1 MKAKLYVIAYIAA
14 AFVLLF
20 AFSMSIGLAARN
32 ATSSNASESNA
43 LVPEGFS
50 GWANIDGALK
60 YFKNGSLVTDEW
72 VGDIYID
79 ANGEQAANSFIEHEG
94 NTYYIDGSGLCKKGR
109 FYVGDTEYCTNDDGV
124 LLSSTWHK
132 LGDNWIFVSEDGSIL
147 KSEQTPDGYTV
158 DPDGILT
165 DSDQYASYEGF
176 TYSLKE
182 LRLNTGA
189 GRIIWDYL
197 KKKGWTDTAIAGLLG
212 NFQQE
217 SHLSPG
223 WEEKGGDGYGLGQW
237 SFSRRDGLE
246 AYAKGLGSAVND
258 IYVQLDYMLIEPRE
272 SNFVKTYSTTNYESA
287 GDACVAWCKG
297 WERPNMK
304 KARLSDVRIPYAM
317 AYYAHFVNGTNFLTE
332 AYNYEE
338 PEYVDDETDKTDE
351 ENALNV
357 GDTNETPSL
366 DEGTE
371 LTAADEMEALG
382 WIYDNGGWKYKLPG
396 GVFAKNEWKKI
407 GGEWYWFGADEYM
420 ESGKWIT
427 DEAGGNYK
435 LDDEGHIIPVDSDGN
450 EIQESAQ
457 ASETNIAT
465 ATSSNAN

>member
-1 MKAKLYVIAYIAA
+1 MKAKVYVMAYLAA

-20 AFSMSIGLAARN
+20 AFSMSIGLAAKK
-32 ATSSNASESNA
+32 ATASNASPSVA

-50 GWANIDGALK
+50 GWANIDGSLK
-60 YFKNGSLVTDEW
+60 YFKEGSLVTDDW
-72 VGDIYID
+72 VGDIYINAD
-79 ANGEQAANSFIEHEG
+79 GEQAVECFIEHDG
-94 NTYYIDGSGLCKKGR
+94 NTFYIDKSGLCKKGR
-109 FYVGDTEYCTNDDGV
+109 FYVGDKEYCTNADGV
-124 LLSSTWHK
+124 LLSNTWY
-132 LGDNWIFVSEDGSIL
+132 LIDESWIFVSEDGSVL
-147 KSEQTPDGYTV
+147 KAAQTPDGYMV

-189 GRIIWDYL
+189 GKIIWDYL
-197 KKKGWTDTAIAGLLG
+197 KKKGWTDTAIAGVLG

-223 WEEKGGDGYGLGQW
+223 WEEKGGDGFGLGQW

-258 IYVQLDYMLIEPRE
+258 IYVQLDYMMIEPRE
-272 SNFVKTYSTTNYESA
+272 SNFVKIYSKTNYDSA

-338 PEYVDDETDKTDE
+338 PKYADE
-351 ENALNV
+351 ESDEANAYSTGETAESSENTESTNV
-357 GDTNETPSL
+357 NNL
-366 DEGTE
+366 GT
-371 LTAADEMEALG
+371 LG
-382 WIYDNGGWKYKLPG
+382 WIYDTNGWKYKLPG
-396 GVFAKNEWKKI
+396 GVFAKSEWKKI
-407 GGEWYWFGADEYM
+407 SGEWYWFGEDEYM

-427 DEAGGNYK
+427 DDAGGNYK
-435 LDDEGHIIPVDSDGN
+435 LDSEGHIIPVDSEGN
-450 EIQESAQ
+450 ELQESLD
-457 ASETNIAT
+457 ASEANIAA